1 MRLLLKHIALT
12 NIPEAFPLFN
22 VNNLNLKIMSLL
34 KDKVAVVSGA
44 GSGIGRAIAISY
56 AKEGAK
62 VAVADI
68 NEEHALETV
77 KLIEEDGGQAFA
89 VKADSSKADENK
101 TLVEKIVA
109 KYGRLDIACNNAGM
123 GGPAKPTGAYEPEE
137 WDRVI
142 ALNLNGVFYACKYEI
157 EQMEKNGGGS
167 IINIASIHGQVA
179 APNSPAYTASKHA
192 VVGLTK
198 NIAAEYA
205 TKGIRCN
212 AVGPGYI
219 ETPLLSANMDQEA
232 LKAIAAKSPINR
244 LGTAQEVAELV
255 VFLSSD
261 KSSFT
266 TGSYIISDGG
276 YTAI

>member
-1 MRLLLKHIALT
+1 
-12 NIPEAFPLFN
+12 
-22 VNNLNLKIMSLL
+22 MSILEN
-34 KDKVAVVSGA
+34 KVALVSGA
-44 GSGIGRAIAISY
+44 GSGIGRAIAITY

-62 VAVADI
+62 VVVADI
-68 NEEHALETV
+68 NEEHANETV
-77 KLIEEDGGQAFA
+77 NLIKTNGGDAFA
-89 VKADSSKADENK
+89 IKADSSKAEENRRLVDE
-101 TLVEKIVA
+101 TVQH
-109 KYGRLDIACNNAGM
+109 YGRLDIACNNAGM
-123 GGPAKPTGAYEPEE
+123 GGPAKATGDYEPEE

-198 NIAAEYA
+198 NIAVEYA
-205 TKGIRCN
+205 QKNIRCN

-219 ETPLLSANMDQEA
+219 ETPLLTANLSEEA
-232 LKAIAAKSPINR
+232 MKAVAAKSAINR
-244 LGTAQEVAELV
+244 LGKVEEIADLVA
-255 VFLSSD
+255 FLSSD

-266 TGSYIISDGG
+266 TGSYIIADGG
-276 YTAI
+276 YTAV

>member
-1 MRLLLKHIALT
+1 
-12 NIPEAFPLFN
+12 
-22 VNNLNLKIMSLL
+22 MSLL

-44 GSGIGRAIAISY
+44 GSGIGRAIAIAY
-56 AKEGAK
+56 ANEGAK

-68 NEEHALETV
+68 NEENAKETV
-77 KLIEEDGGQAFA
+77 KMIQNQGGEAFA
-89 VKADSSKADENK
+89 IKADSSKASDNK
-101 TLVEKIVA
+101 MLVEEIVA
-109 KYGRLDIACNNAGM
+109 RYGRLDVACNNAGM
-123 GGPAKPTGAYEPEE
+123 GGPAKPTGEYEPEE

-142 ALNLNGVFYACKYEI
+142 ALNLNGVFYACKYEL

-167 IINIASIHGQVA
+167 IVNIASIHGQVA

-192 VVGLTK
+192 VVGLSK
-198 NIAAEYA
+198 NIAVEYA
-205 TKGIRCN
+205 QKGIRCN

-219 ETPLLSANMDQEA
+219 ETPLLSANMDEAA
-232 LKAIAAKSPINR
+232 LKAIAGKSPINR
-244 LGTAQEVAELV
+244 LGTAQEVADLV

>member
-1 MRLLLKHIALT
+1 
-12 NIPEAFPLFN
+12 
-22 VNNLNLKIMSLL
+22 MSILEN
-34 KDKVAVVSGA
+34 KVALVSGA
-44 GSGIGRAIAISY
+44 GSGIGRAIAITY

-62 VAVADI
+62 VVVADI
-68 NEEHALETV
+68 NEEHANETV
-77 KLIEEDGGQAFA
+77 NLITTSGGDAFA
-89 VKADSSKADENK
+89 IKADSSKAEENRRLVDE
-101 TLVEKIVA
+101 TVQH
-109 KYGRLDIACNNAGM
+109 YGRLDIACNNAGM
-123 GGPAKPTGAYEPEE
+123 GGPAKATGDYEPEE

-198 NIAAEYA
+198 NIAVEYA
-205 TKGIRCN
+205 QKNIRCN

-219 ETPLLSANMDQEA
+219 ETPLLTANLSEEA
-232 LKAIAAKSPINR
+232 MKAVAAKSAINR
-244 LGTAQEVAELV
+244 LGKVEEIADLVA
-255 VFLSSD
+255 FLSSD

-266 TGSYIISDGG
+266 TGSYIIADGG
-276 YTAI
+276 YTAV

>member
-1 MRLLLKHIALT
+1 
-12 NIPEAFPLFN
+12 
-22 VNNLNLKIMSLL
+22 MSLL

-44 GSGIGRAIAISY
+44 GSGIGRAIAIAY
-56 AKEGAK
+56 AIEGAK

-68 NEEHALETV
+68 NEENAKETV
-77 KLIEEDGGQAFA
+77 KMIQNQGGEAFA
-89 VKADSSKADENK
+89 IKADSSKASDNK
-101 TLVEKIVA
+101 MLVEEIVA
-109 KYGRLDIACNNAGM
+109 KYGRLDVACNNAGM
-123 GGPAKPTGAYEPEE
+123 GGPAKPTGEYEPEE

-142 ALNLNGVFYACKYEI
+142 ALNLNGVFYACKYEL

-167 IINIASIHGQVA
+167 IVNIASIHGQVA

-192 VVGLTK
+192 VVGLSK
-198 NIAAEYA
+198 NIAVEYA
-205 TKGIRCN
+205 QKGIRCN

-219 ETPLLSANMDQEA
+219 ETPLLSANMDEAA
-232 LKAIAAKSPINR
+232 LKAIAGKSPINR
-244 LGTAQEVAELV
+244 LGTAQEVADLV

>member
-1 MRLLLKHIALT
+1 LT
-12 NIPEAFPLFN
+12 NIPGGFPLFK
-22 VNNLNLKIMSLL
+22 VNILKLIIMSLL

-62 VAVADI
+62 VADI
-68 NEEHALETV
+68 NEENALETV
-77 KLIEEDGGQAFA
+77 KLIEEGGGQAFA